1 MLTSQWFVTQHI
13 SHLSGVDLMKMS
25 IKQSCV
31 KLSEYNLSLVYLHQL
46 LACTSKTQN
55 DSILISEKEE
65 NVYYFF
71 SKESKL

>member
-1 MLTSQWFVTQHI
+1 
-13 SHLSGVDLMKMS
+13 MKMS

-46 LACTSKTQN
+46 LAYTSKTQN
-55 DSILISEKEE
+55 DSILISKKEE